1 LPERILLA
9 ETTMEGLGLTAV
21 FSHVPPGVSWGIV
34 RPRQAVAFARRL
46 SAQQGPVPMGADA
59 NTPLVDAV
67 DFAETRTHC
76 RSGSRRL
83 NGEPGDDLLFGPG
96 KIHPLEDG
104 LRWLADHPAE
114 AAALLTA
121 RQARWRSLTAPAG
134 EGTHPEPAGSLTPS
148 AYRPLDR
155 PAHQPSLRR
164 GIAAGSDHALV
175 VADLPPHNHTNPR
188 KGQQQ
193 PRASVRHYLLQM
205 WVLRR
210 NLLGSDGRSIHG
222 SPYPE

>member
-1 LPERILLA
+1 MTVRSAPAGSPSLAAAWPRAVPGSPRTCRCPSGFPGRDHHGGARPDRCFLPC
-9 ETTMEGLGLTAV
+9 
-21 FSHVPPGVSWGIV
+21 PPGVSWGIV

-59 NTPLVDAV
+59 NPPLVDAV

-76 RSGSRRL
+76 RSGRRRL

-134 EGTHPEPAGSLTPS
+134 EGTHPGPAGSLTPS
-148 AYRPLDR
+148 
-155 PAHQPSLRR
+155 
-164 GIAAGSDHALV
+164 G
-175 VADLPPHNHTNPR
+175 LPPTGPSSTSAISTT
-188 KGQQQ
+188 
-193 PRASVRHYLLQM
+193 RASLPTATTPWSSPTCRHITTPTPAKTSSNRG
-205 WVLRR
+205 RR
-210 NLLGSDGRSIHG
+210 
-222 SPYPE
+222 

>member
-1 LPERILLA
+1 
-9 ETTMEGLGLTAV
+9 M
-21 FSHVPPGVSWGIV
+21 SWGIV

-59 NTPLVDAV
+59 NPPLVDAV

-76 RSGSRRL
+76 RSGRRRL

-114 AAALLTA
+114 AAALA
-121 RQARWRSLTAPAG
+121 
-134 EGTHPEPAGSLTPS
+134 
-148 AYRPLDR
+148 DR
-155 PAHQPSLRR
+155 PAGPLAITHRPGRR
-164 GIAAGSDHALV
+164 RNSPGTGRLFDSIWLTAHWTVQHISHLYDEGIAAGSDHALV
-175 VADLPPHNHTNPR
+175 VADLPPHNHTDPR
-188 KGQQQ
+188 KDQQQ

-210 NLLGSDGRSIHG
+210 NLLGS
-222 SPYPE
+222 

>member
-1 LPERILLA
+1 MTVRSAPAGSPSLAAAWPRAVPGSPRTCRCPSGFPGRDHHGGARPDRCFLPC
-9 ETTMEGLGLTAV
+9 
-21 FSHVPPGVSWGIV
+21 PPGVSWGIV

-76 RSGSRRL
+76 RSGNRRL

-121 RQARWRSLTAPAG
+121 RQARWRSLTPPAG

-148 AYRPLDR
+148 
-155 PAHQPSLRR
+155 
-164 GIAAGSDHALV
+164 G
-175 VADLPPHNHTNPR
+175 LPPTGPSSTSAIFTT
-188 KGQQQ
+188 G
-193 PRASVRHYLLQM
+193 ASLPAATTPWSSPTCRHITTPATAKTSSNRG
-205 WVLRR
+205 RR
-210 NLLGSDGRSIHG
+210 
-222 SPYPE
+222 